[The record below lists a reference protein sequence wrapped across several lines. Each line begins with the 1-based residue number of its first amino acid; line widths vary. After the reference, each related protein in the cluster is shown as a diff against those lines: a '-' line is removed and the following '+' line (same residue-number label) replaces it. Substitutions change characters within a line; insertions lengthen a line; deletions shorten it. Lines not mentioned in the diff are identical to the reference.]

1 MCPLNLSDTMAELDL
16 HREKLGIVNWGPSRK
31 VWEGIDFH
39 LLPPEDRP
47 EYLDLAVQR
56 FEDMFNDSPSHSIY
70 NPNTRVRF
78 RVDKARTMG
87 KLRKME
93 GDSEKGGL
101 YAFVDINMKKDPDR
115 YGGLM
120 NPASWKAP
128 DKKKY
133 VRAHLFAQNPLR
145 GTTWYGPEYYDGGKK
160 GVSRDE
166 WFRGGGL
173 ANG

>member
-1 MCPLNLSDTMAELDL
+1 
-16 HREKLGIVNWGPSRK
+16 
-31 VWEGIDFH
+31 
-39 LLPPEDRP
+39 
-47 EYLDLAVQR
+47 
-56 FEDMFNDSPSHSIY
+56 
-70 NPNTRVRF
+70 
-78 RVDKARTMG
+78 
-87 KLRKME
+87 ME
-93 GDSEKGGL
+93 GDSEKGGV
-101 YAFVDINMKKDPDR
+101 YAFVDINMKKDPER

-120 NPASWKAP
+120 KPASWKAP

-145 GTTWYGPEYYDGGKK
+145 GATWFGPEYYQGGKK